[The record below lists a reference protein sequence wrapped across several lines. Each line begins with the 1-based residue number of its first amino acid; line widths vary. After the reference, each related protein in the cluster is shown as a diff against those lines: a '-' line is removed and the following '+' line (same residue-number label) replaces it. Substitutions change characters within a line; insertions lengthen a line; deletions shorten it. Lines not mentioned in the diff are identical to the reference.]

1 MMFSMNNN
9 NLVILTNHHPIIT
22 LINFNNN
29 TVRYGRIVY
38 GGFFTGFTQYRYAG
52 GTHGSHRSPL

>member
-1 MMFSMNNN
+1 MNNN

-22 LINFNNN
+22 LINFNT

-38 GGFFTGFTQYRYAG
+38 GGFFTGFAQYRYAR